1 MDFCDKEVFHRI
13 QEFGRGNN
21 YFQTHCGIR
30 IPVVNET
37 CCRGEMPLDP
47 KIHFNPNGTVHGGAL
62 YTIADSVGG
71 AAALA
76 WGLAAT
82 GKSMDEL
89 RVVTV
94 NGNLNYLRPARGT
107 CIYAEARY
115 RKMGRTM
122 AVIDLS
128 LTDDQDEEVCSG
140 TFTFMYVQFQR
151 YKTK

>member
-1 MDFCDKEVFHRI
+1 MEIKIREQQIIESAAKGMDDFVQLFTDS
-13 QEFGRGNN
+13 
-21 YFQTHCGIR
+21 
-30 IPVVNET
+30 
-37 CCRGEMPLDP
+37 
-47 KIHFNPNGTVHGGAL
+47 
-62 YTIADSVGG
+62 IADAVGG

-128 LTDDQDEEVCSG
+128 LTDDQGEEVCSG

-151 YKTK
+151 YQTK